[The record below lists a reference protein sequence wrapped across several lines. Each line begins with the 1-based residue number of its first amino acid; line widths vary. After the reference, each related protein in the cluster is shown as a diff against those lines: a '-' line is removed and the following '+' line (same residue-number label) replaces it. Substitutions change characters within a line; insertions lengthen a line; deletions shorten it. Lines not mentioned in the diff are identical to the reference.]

1 MRRLL
6 LLSIVSLTAAASVA
20 APPRNRLE
28 SPRSRLAGFPGDSI
42 DLSVMTFTVDGDTV
56 SREAFFNLD
65 RNRIRTL
72 TVIPA
77 PANLIEV
84 EPREAAMAPLPADSL
99 PADIVYVID
108 GAVADRAAY
117 TALPASAIASVAIVR
132 GGKPRIEIT
141 THRAGRRTR

>member
-1 MRRLL
+1 M
-6 LLSIVSLTAAASVA
+6 IAAASVA

-28 SPRSRLAGFPGDSI
+28 SPRGRLAGFPGDSI

-65 RNRIRTL
+65 RTRIRTL

-84 EPREAAMAPLPADSL
+84 ETREAALAPLPADSL
-99 PADIVYVID
+99 PSDIVYVID
-108 GAVADRAAY
+108 GVVADRTAY
-117 TALPASAIASVAIVR
+117 SALPASAISSVAVVR
-132 GGKPRIEIT
+132 SGKPRIEIT
-141 THRAGRRTR
+141 TRRAARRPR